1 MLRSATEKLH
11 PFLQRP
17 RVGYFSMEIALR
29 SDIPTY
35 AGGLGVLAGDTLRAA
50 ADLGIPLVGV
60 TLVSRE
66 GYFRQSFD
74 DAGRQ
79 VERADPW
86 QPEVEAES
94 LPAKVSVAID
104 GRQVWIGGWLFVVE
118 GSSGGR
124 EPVVLLD
131 TDLPENLPQDRLI
144 THFLYGGDLAYRLSQ
159 EIVLGIG
166 GVRMLEAL
174 GFRIEAF
181 HLNEGHSALLALE
194 LLRRSEHDEDE
205 VRSAE
210 ERYNAP
216 RVRAR
221 CHFTTHTPVEA
232 GHDLFPY
239 DLVQSAL
246 PGFVDAA
253 TLRRLAGDDGLNATR
268 LALNLCGH
276 VNGVAVRHAET
287 ATRLYPGYHVS
298 AITNGVHPAT
308 WAHPAIARLY
318 DTYCTGWRNEPER
331 LMRADARIPDEELLG
346 AHAEAKRALLDLV
359 RTQCGAELDPRLPL
373 IGFARRM
380 TQYKRPELFFTD
392 VERLKAIAARA
403 PFQVVFAGKAHP
415 RDEPGK
421 RAVEALHQH
430 IHELGATI
438 KMAYLPNYTMETAS
452 ALVAGTDL
460 WLNTPQPP
468 LEASGTSGM
477 KAALNGV
484 PSLSVLDG
492 WWVEGHIEGVTGWA
506 IGGGIGT
513 EHESDPGLAAGSL
526 YDQLERV
533 ILPLFARSSDWTKV
547 MKGAISRNASVFH
560 SHRMMRRYAAEAYL
574 VEAAGEAAG

>member
-29 SDIPTY
+29 SEIPTY

-50 ADLGIPLVGV
+50 ADLGIPLVAV

-79 VERADPW
+79 IERPDPW
-86 QPEVEAES
+86 QPEAVLES
-94 LPAKVSVAID
+94 LPAKVSVAIN
-104 GRQVWIGGWLFVVE
+104 GRQVWIGGWLYVVE
-118 GSSGGR
+118 GIGGGR

-131 TDLPENLPQDRLI
+131 TDLPENSPQDRLI
-144 THFLYGGDLAYRLSQ
+144 THFLYGGDLSYRLCQ

-174 GFRIEAF
+174 GFRIDAF

-194 LLRRSEHDEDE
+194 LLRRSERPEDE
-205 VRSAE
+205 VRSAD
-210 ERYNAP
+210 ERYDAP
-216 RVRAR
+216 RVRAK

-232 GHDLFPY
+232 GHDRFPY
-239 DLVQSAL
+239 DLVQAML
-246 PGFVDAA
+246 DDFVDAA
-253 TLRRLAGDDGLNATR
+253 TLRRLGGEKELNTTR
-268 LALNLCGH
+268 LALNLCGR
-276 VNGVAVRHAET
+276 VNGVATRHAET
-287 ATRLYPGYHVS
+287 TTRLYPGYHVS
-298 AITNGVHPAT
+298 AITNGIHPNT
-308 WAHPAIARLY
+308 WAHPAVARVF
-318 DTYCTGWRNEPER
+318 DAYCPGWRAEPER
-331 LMRADARIPDEELLG
+331 LMRADARIPDERLLA
-346 AHAEAKRALLDLV
+346 AHAEAKRELVELV
-359 RTQCGAELDPRLPL
+359 RAQCGVELDPRMPL
-373 IGFARRM
+373 VGFARRM
-380 TQYKRPELFFTD
+380 TQYKRPELVFTD
-392 VERLKAIAARA
+392 LERLKAIAARQ
-403 PFQVVFAGKAHP
+403 PFQAVFSGKAHP
-415 RDEPGK
+415 RDESGK
-421 RAVEALHQH
+421 CAVESLHQH
-430 IHELGATI
+430 IRELGASI
-438 KMAYLPNYTMETAS
+438 KMAYLPNYTMATAL
-452 ALVAGTDL
+452 ALVGGTDV

-492 WWVEGHIEGVTGWA
+492 WWAEAYIEGVTGWA
-506 IGGGIGT
+506 IGDDVGAEAEQGR
-513 EHESDPGLAAGSL
+513 AAGSL

-533 ILPLFARSSDWTKV
+533 ILPLFARPDGWVKV
-547 MKGAISRNASVFH
+547 MKGAISRNASLFH

-574 VEAAGEAAG
+574 VEAVGETSG

>member
-29 SDIPTY
+29 SEIPTY

-50 ADLGIPLVGV
+50 ADLGISLVGV

-79 VERADPW
+79 VERPDPW
-86 QPEVEAES
+86 QPEVCCES
-94 LPAKVSVAID
+94 LPAKVSVALD
-104 GRQVWIGGWLFVVE
+104 GRQVWIGGWLHIVE
-118 GSSGGR
+118 GIGGGR
-124 EPVVLLD
+124 QPVILLD
-131 TDLPENLPQDRLI
+131 TDLPENSPQDRLI
-144 THFLYGGDLAYRLSQ
+144 THFLYGGDLGYRLSQ

-174 GFRIEAF
+174 GFKIDAY

-194 LLRRSEHDEDE
+194 LLRRSEHAADE
-205 VRSAE
+205 VRSAD
-210 ERYNAP
+210 ERYDAP

-232 GHDLFPY
+232 GHDRFPY
-239 DLVQSAL
+239 DLVEAAL
-246 PGFVDAA
+246 PDFVEPA
-253 TLRRLAGDDGLNATR
+253 TLRRLAGEQELNTTR
-268 LALNLCGH
+268 LALNLCGR
-276 VNGVAVRHAET
+276 VNGVASRHAET

-298 AITNGVHPAT
+298 AITNGIHPDT
-308 WAHPAIARLY
+308 WAHRSFAREF
-318 DTYCTGWRNEPER
+318 DEHCPGWRAEPER
-331 LMRADARIPDEELLG
+331 LMRADAWIPDERLLA
-346 AHAEAKRALLDLV
+346 AHDEAKRELVALV
-359 RTQCGAELDPRLPL
+359 RTECGTELDPRLPV

-392 VERLKAIAARA
+392 LERLQAIAARR
-403 PFQVVFAGKAHP
+403 PFQAVFAGKAHP
-415 RDEPGK
+415 RDDSGK
-421 RAVEALHQH
+421 RAVEDIHQH
-430 IHELGATI
+430 IRELGSRI
-438 KMAYLPNYTMETAS
+438 KMAYLPNYTMATAL
-452 ALVAGTDL
+452 AMVAGSDL

-506 IGGGIGT
+506 IGNGVGVDV
-513 EHESDPGLAAGSL
+513 DPAPAARSL

-533 ILPLFARSSDWTKV
+533 ILPLFGSPADWVKV
-547 MKGAISRNASVFH
+547 MKGAISRNASLFH

-574 VEAAGEAAG
+574 VEAVGETPG

>member
-79 VERADPW
+79 VEHPDPW
-86 QPEVEAES
+86 QPETQAES

-118 GSSGGR
+118 GAAGGR
-124 EPVVLLD
+124 APVVLLD
-131 TDLPENLPQDRLI
+131 TDLPENSPQDRLI
-144 THFLYGGDLAYRLSQ
+144 THFLYGGDLTYRLCQ

-174 GFRIEAF
+174 GFKIEAF

-194 LLRRSEHDEDE
+194 LLRRSERPEDE

-210 ERYNAP
+210 ERYDAP

-221 CHFTTHTPVEA
+221 CHFTTHTPVDA

-239 DLVQSAL
+239 DLVRASL

-276 VNGVAVRHAET
+276 VNGVAMRHAET

-298 AITNGVHPAT
+298 AITNGVHTAT
-308 WAHPAIARLY
+308 WAHPALARLY
-318 DTYCTGWRNEPER
+318 DTYCTGWRWEPER
-331 LMRADARIPDEELLG
+331 LMRADARISDAELLG
-346 AHAEAKRALLDLV
+346 AHAEAKRALLELA
-359 RTQCGAELDPRLPL
+359 REQCRVDFDPRLPL

-392 VERLKAIAARA
+392 IERLKAIAARA
-403 PFQVVFAGKAHP
+403 PFQAVFAGKAHP
-415 RDEPGK
+415 RDEMGK

-430 IHELGATI
+430 IRELGATI
-438 KMAYLPNYTMETAS
+438 KMAYLPNYTMETAA

-492 WWVEGHIEGVTGWA
+492 WWLEGHIEGVTGWA
-506 IGGGIGT
+506 IGDATGADS
-513 EHESDPGLAAGSL
+513 EPGEAASAL

-533 ILPLFARSSDWTKV
+533 ILPLFARPGEWVKI

-574 VEAAGEAAG
+574 VEAVGETTA

>member
-1 MLRSATEKLH
+1 MLRSATEKLQ

-29 SDIPTY
+29 SGIPTY

-50 ADLGIPLVGV
+50 ADLGVPLVGV

-79 VERADPW
+79 IERPDPW
-86 QPEVEAES
+86 QPEGCCES

-104 GRQVWIGGWLFVVE
+104 GRQVWIGGWLHVVE
-118 GSSGGR
+118 GLGGGR

-131 TDLPENLPQDRLI
+131 TDLPENSPQDRLI
-144 THFLYGGDLAYRLSQ
+144 THFLYGGDLGYRLSQ

-174 GFRIEAF
+174 GFKIDAF

-194 LLRRSEHDEDE
+194 LLRRSEHAVDE
-205 VRSAE
+205 VREAD
-210 ERYNAP
+210 ERYDAP

-221 CHFTTHTPVEA
+221 CHFTTHTPVDA
-232 GHDLFPY
+232 GHDRFPY
-239 DLVQSAL
+239 DLVQAAL
-246 PGFVDAA
+246 PNFVDEA
-253 TLRRLAGDDGLNATR
+253 TLRRLAGENELNTTR

-276 VNGVAVRHAET
+276 VNGVASRHAET

-298 AITNGVHPAT
+298 AITNGIHPDT
-308 WAHPAIARLY
+308 WAHPAVARVF
-318 DTYCTGWRNEPER
+318 DEHCPGWRAEPER
-331 LMRADARIPDEELLG
+331 LMRADARIPDDTLLG
-346 AHAEAKRALLDLV
+346 AHRDAKRELVVLV
-359 RTQCGAELDPRLPL
+359 RAECGVELDPRLPL

-392 VERLKAIAARA
+392 VERLKAIAARRPLQA
-403 PFQVVFAGKAHP
+403 VFAGKAHP
-415 RDEPGK
+415 HDDSGK
-421 RAVEALHQH
+421 RAVENLHQH
-430 IHELGATI
+430 IRELGPSI
-438 KMAYLPNYTMETAS
+438 RMAYLPNYTMDTAL
-452 ALVAGTDL
+452 AMVAGTDL

-506 IGGGIGT
+506 IGDGVGADA
-513 EHESDPGLAAGSL
+513 DPAPAARSL

-533 ILPLFARSSDWTKV
+533 ILPLYDDPSAWVKV
-547 MKGAISRNASVFH
+547 MKGAISRNASLFH

-574 VEAAGEAAG
+574 VEAGGETPG

>member
-210 ERYNAP
+210 ERYDAP

-392 VERLKAIAARA
+392 IERLRAIAKRA

-421 RAVEALHQH
+421 RAIEALHQH

-438 KMAYLPNYTMETAS
+438 KMAYLPNYTMDTAS

-513 EHESDPGLAAGSL
+513 EHESDPGPAAGSL
-526 YDQLERV
+526 YEQLERV

>member
-50 ADLGIPLVGV
+50 ADLGIPVVGV

-74 DAGRQ
+74 EAGRQ
-79 VERADPW
+79 IERPDPW
-86 QPEVEAES
+86 QPETEAEA

-104 GRQVWIGGWLFVVE
+104 GRQVWIGGWLYVVE
-118 GSSGGR
+118 GSAGGR

-131 TDLPENLPQDRLI
+131 TDFPENSPQDRLI

-174 GFRIEAF
+174 GFRTEAF

-194 LLRRSEHDEDE
+194 LFRRSERAEDE

-210 ERYNAP
+210 DRYDAS

-232 GHDLFPY
+232 GHDQFPY
-239 DLVQSAL
+239 DLVRASL

-253 TLRRLAGDDGLNATR
+253 TLRRLAGENGLNTTR

-276 VNGVAVRHAET
+276 VNGVAMRHAET

-298 AITNGVHPAT
+298 AITNGIHTGT
-308 WAHPAIARLY
+308 WAHSATARLY
-318 DTYCTGWRNEPER
+318 DTYCTGWRAEPER
-331 LMRADARIPDEELLG
+331 LMRADARIPDTELLG
-346 AHAEAKRALLDLV
+346 AHAEAKRALLELV
-359 RTQCGAELDPRLPL
+359 RAQCGVDLDVSAPL

-392 VERLKAIAARA
+392 LERLKAIAARA

-415 RDEPGK
+415 RDETGK
-421 RAVEALHQH
+421 RAIETLHQH
-430 IHELGATI
+430 IRELGGTI
-438 KMAYLPNYTMETAS
+438 KMAYLPNYTMATAA

-506 IGGGIGT
+506 IGDGLGGDA
-513 EHESDPGLAAGSL
+513 EHEPGRAASSL

-533 ILPLFARSSDWTKV
+533 VLPLFANAGEWVKV
-547 MKGAISRNASVFH
+547 MKGAISRNASLFH

-574 VEAAGEAAG
+574 VEARSEIAG